1 MFLLLEK
8 AKKDKNKLTI
18 KELEKIIPFLSEK
31 YYNQEAVVD
40 DQFFDDLVDLLKEK
54 NSESKILKNIG
65 APIRE
70 DVKKVK
76 LPVWMGSLDKVKP
89 ASRDL
94 TLWLER
100 FPPLTMISDKLDGI
114 SALLQYDE
122 NDKIKLYTRG
132 DGKKGQDISYLVPA
146 LNLPKID
153 KGSIIRGELIITKK
167 IFEEKY
173 KNTFPKAR
181 SVVAGIVN
189 AKKPSAAILADIDFI
204 AYELINNKLNF
215 IFSEQMKIMKKLKFN
230 VVHHQLEK
238 YLDEDI
244 LIKLLKERKKES
256 KYEIDGIV
264 LTENLS
270 HERNKSGNPKYAV
283 AFKTNEKGKLTTVL
297 EVEWQA
303 SKHGILIPRLKFEPI
318 ILDGDTVQYCTAFH
332 ANFIKDNNVGPGS
345 EITVVKS
352 GDVIPYVTAVV
363 KGSKA
368 SFPSLNYHWN
378 ETGVDIILDQNDDS
392 VLVKQLTNF
401 FKILEIDGV
410 NEGTVKKLIDAKFDT
425 ISKIYQASEED
436 FLKLKQFKEK
446 SAAKLYQNIH
456 SVMDKEIDLAK
467 IMAAS
472 LVFGFG
478 FGRRRLTLLIEAL
491 PKILQKEEIT
501 LGEVLS
507 VDGFSEITAQQI
519 VENYDDF
526 WQWLDKHPFF
536 KYKTNKKKENKK
548 GEYTNQHVVIT
559 GFRDAQLEK
568 QIKDEGGFVQSSVNN
583 KTTLVLAKDPS
594 KSSSKLQKAAD
605 LNILIKKY

>member
-491 PKILQKEEIT
+491 PKILQREEIT